1 MPSIRA
7 GLALAVLA
15 LAPCA
20 QAALQVIT
28 SPSQLDFSGDFAYA
42 VSFGSPGG
50 AAVASIGDASFT
62 GVLASGSGAPSGL
75 TVSGFNI
82 NTAWGG
88 ASNLGSSADANA
100 LETVMSTIIWSNGLN
115 PGNINLAVT
124 AGTSYRLQ
132 LLFSEGC
139 CNNRH
144 FDVNVES
151 GLLTQEIAGTS
162 FNASNTWTTSSTQGY
177 ALTLDFTA
185 ADASLNINFQRH
197 QPGDTNYHISGLTL
211 ERVTTVPEPT
221 GLALAA
227 AALVGAGVARRRRAV
242 RG

>member
-1 MPSIRA
+1 MHLPSIRA
-7 GLALAVLA
+7 AAAVAALA

-28 SPSQLDFSGDFAYA
+28 NPNQLDFSGNFVYA
-42 VSFGSPGG
+42 ASFGGGGG
-50 AAVASIGDASFT
+50 AQVGNAVFTSVASN
-62 GVLASGSGAPSGL
+62 GSGAPAGL
-75 TVSGFNI
+75 TVSGFNVD
-82 NTAWGG
+82 TPWGG
-88 ASNLGSSADANA
+88 ASNLGATADANG
-100 LETVMSTIIWSNGLN
+100 LEAVMSTIIWSSGLN
-115 PGNINLAVT
+115 PGNIDLAVT
-124 AGTSYRLQ
+124 TGTTYRLQ

-151 GLLTQEIAGTS
+151 GLLTQEIVGTA
-162 FNASNTWTTSSTQGY
+162 FNANNTWTASATQGY

-185 ADASLNINFQRH
+185 ADASLNINFLRH
-197 QPGDTNYHISGLTL
+197 APGDTNYHISGLTL
-211 ERVTTVPEPT
+211 ERLATVPEPT

-227 AALVGAGVARRRRAV
+227 AALLGAGVARRRRAV